1 LGAGQVRARSG
12 EQCREPGRLACSIR
26 FHPPP
31 ATDQSLSAERPLLL
45 QLRSS
50 PISPIN
56 TTLENRFSN
65 LKVAWPSLHCMHA
78 ACQTGSRSGT
88 LRQMGSEQPSM
99 PTSSRL
105 VNAKQGRPMPTGH
118 PYRSTQDAAVSFLV
132 PDRAPRS
139 PSPSRRKHQPDR
151 SQYAATSLGIARAGP
166 RRIDDARAQRRYC
179 LSRPEWSWT
188 GPRGALPSR
197 GAISMGSGRAR
208 VPIAIMPGRA
218 GLGGLP
224 GDAGVGSFGL
234 AASACTLSPSC

>member
-1 LGAGQVRARSG
+1 MPNG
-12 EQCREPGRLACSIR
+12 
-26 FHPPP
+26 
-31 ATDQSLSAERPLLL
+31 
-45 QLRSS
+45 
-50 PISPIN
+50 
-56 TTLENRFSN
+56 
-65 LKVAWPSLHCMHA
+65 K
-78 ACQTGSRSGT
+78 SGT

-105 VNAKQGRPMPTGH
+105 VNVKQGRPMPTGH

-208 VPIAIMPGRA
+208 VPIAIMPGRWSRRSA
-218 GLGGLP
+218 GRCRHGLLR
-224 GDAGVGSFGL
+224 AGRVGLSSRGL
-234 AASACTLSPSC
+234 ADLLAIQGRRSS